1 MIEGRGASSEQE
13 TPLSLPFKRAEDKKE
28 QHSSTCLDQEHGV
41 QQWLA
46 LGGRVVRG
54 VWFASRER
62 PHHPRSSLGR
72 DACTPKQLLMTNQPW
87 VSVLPPLLF
96 CEMTQLRSLTITQT
110 SLTSFPPSISQLT
123 ALRILQ
129 LSSNKLTA
137 LPNFI
142 GRLSSLEQLYCNN
155 NHLASLPC
163 AVSRLTS
170 LQILFLDDNQL
181 TSLPFEL
188 ASMPCTRG
196 PLSFSVARNRFFC
209 SQVVTSVSVPS
220 LIELCCGIVSN
231 CLEPEAR
238 LLREANL
245 PHELVQKMHT
255 EARLCTACHRHYFG
269 SGLVQRY
276 CPSRLASQDVVL
288 ETNFCSSRCASYVSV
303 VQPELRMVEEVPEMG
318 SLPLAGGR
326 EKRARQEIN
335 QEWA

>member
-1 MIEGRGASSEQE
+1 
-13 TPLSLPFKRAEDKKE
+13 
-28 QHSSTCLDQEHGV
+28 
-41 QQWLA
+41 
-46 LGGRVVRG
+46 
-54 VWFASRER
+54 
-62 PHHPRSSLGR
+62 
-72 DACTPKQLLMTNQPW
+72 MTNQPW